1 MIEYLEEEC
10 AHISATKSFELGD
23 GFPDSFRCESCKSL
37 FLFCPQCLKRP
48 CPKCGEKL
56 ARRIESFPD
65 NIFEAIRK
73 NNFENF
79 TSLFYKDRPDVNSL
93 LDKFGQTLLITAA
106 VAQNIEICKFLID
119 EANADVRKTNR
130 LGRTALFEMIR
141 TRGSKFNYNIL
152 NLLGATVNL
161 ADDAGV
167 TPLMFAAKGAGLFG
181 SKKGNPKIIKQL
193 INLGADVHLKDHGGK
208 NALAYAL
215 SSNAKSKMKTN
226 NEVIELLKNEM
237 LISTAMS
244 EFRLNFD
251 YEFDEQGQLHY
262 KKKLR

>member
-1 MIEYLEEEC
+1 MTDYLEEAC
-10 AHISATKSFELGD
+10 AHISTKRILELGD
-23 GFPDSFRCESCKSL
+23 GFPESFRCESCKSL
-37 FLFCPQCLKRP
+37 FSLCPQCLNKP

-56 ARRIESFPD
+56 ARRTESFPD

-73 NNFENF
+73 NNLEKFI
-79 TSLFYKDRPDVNSL
+79 SLFNENQPGVNDLTNKS
-93 LDKFGQTLLITAA
+93 GQTLLTAAA
-106 VAQNIEICKFLID
+106 VAQSVEICEFLVHK
-119 EANADVRKTNR
+119 ACADVYKKDR
-130 LGRTALFEMIR
+130 LGRTALVEMIR
-141 TRGSKFNYNIL
+141 MRGSKFNYNIL
-152 NLLGATVNL
+152 NLLYATVNL
-161 ADDAGV
+161 ADDDGA
-167 TPLMFAAKGAGLFG
+167 TPMMFAATGAGLFG

-193 INLGADVHLKDHGGK
+193 INLGADVHLKDNCGK

-226 NEVIELLKNEM
+226 NEVVELLKNEM

-262 KKKLR
+262 KKKSC